1 MALGKDYEAQDC
13 SLARALELV
22 GERWTLLI
30 IRDAFYGVRR
40 YSDFVTH
47 LGVPRAVL
55 AERLQALTAA
65 GVLEKHR
72 EPGRREEYVL
82 TGMGRALWPAVHALG
97 HWGTTHLAPNGPS
110 RLYVHT
116 ACGTRID
123 PVGACPACGGPPV
136 PPEDIEGRPG
146 PGARPPREAP

>member
-30 IRDAFYGVRR
+30 IRDALYGVRR
-40 YSDFVTH
+40 YSDFVSH

-65 GVLEKHR
+65 GVLDKHKA
-72 EPGRREEYVL
+72 PGRREEYEL
-82 TGMGRALWPAVHALG
+82 TEMGRALWPALHALSHFG
-97 HWGTTHLAPNGPS
+97 ATYLAPDGPAK
-110 RLYVHT
+110 LYVHA
-116 ACGTRID
+116 ACGTRLA
-123 PVGACPACGGPPV
+123 PTGACPACGGDQV
-136 PPEDIEGRPG
+136 APEDI
-146 PGARPPREAP
+146 